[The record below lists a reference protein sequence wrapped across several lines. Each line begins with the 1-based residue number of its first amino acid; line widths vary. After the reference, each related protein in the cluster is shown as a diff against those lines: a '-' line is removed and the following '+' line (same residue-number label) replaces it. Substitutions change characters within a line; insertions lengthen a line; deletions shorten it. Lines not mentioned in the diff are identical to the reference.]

1 MAKNEVK
8 YGALLSYILIFLNSI
23 YGLVIA
29 PFILSTIGTSE
40 YGVYKSIGSMTAS
53 LTVLELGIGGTMQRY
68 IAKFN
73 SLNQKKEAQNFSAMG
88 LIQAVFLSI
97 IMISVSVCMF
107 FSIDKIY
114 GSSFSPS
121 ELNRANQIFI
131 IQVIYFVFHIFENV
145 LFGIISG
152 FNRFIFSNTV
162 KVVTIILKISLYFIF
177 LPIFKNSLVI
187 VSISLLLEFLIISFE
202 IIYIKKVINHKIHL
216 YKWDGALFKE
226 SFIYTLLLFLQS
238 IIIQFNGNVDNIVI
252 GAVMGT
258 AAVTVYSFALQI
270 ITMYETFATATSGVI
285 LPTVTKLIHTGAS
298 SEELEKT
305 VIKYGRIQWT
315 FLGAVLVGFLC
326 FGKEFFNLWLG
337 KGFSDSWYL
346 SIILMIPVTFPLIV
360 NVCLAI
366 LKAKNLLKF
375 RTVCMAYS
383 VLINVLFTVIGTRFF
398 GYWAAAL
405 GTALYTIVGS
415 IISMSI
421 YYKKKLEFNI
431 IKIYYKIFSR
441 ITPCLIITCIPSL
454 ILNKLISGSWI
465 SLIIKVFVFV
475 LIYFLLLLFF
485 GFNNEERESIH
496 FKRGEKTCE

>member
-187 VSISLLLEFLIISFE
+187 VSISLLLEFLIISIDLLAFFIPASLTISIGRFAYE
-202 IIYIKKVINHKIHL
+202 SCKHSKNSGLFSIN
-216 YKWDGALFKE
+216 
-226 SFIYTLLLFLQS
+226 S
-238 IIIQFNGNVDNIVI
+238 
-252 GAVMGT
+252 AV
-258 AAVTVYSFALQI
+258 S
-270 ITMYETFATATSGVI
+270 S
-285 LPTVTKLIHTGAS
+285 KLI
-298 SEELEKT
+298 
-305 VIKYGRIQWT
+305 
-315 FLGAVLVGFLC
+315 VLH
-326 FGKEFFNLWLG
+326 
-337 KGFSDSWYL
+337 
-346 SIILMIPVTFPLIV
+346 
-360 NVCLAI
+360 
-366 LKAKNLLKF
+366 
-375 RTVCMAYS
+375 R
-383 VLINVLFTVIGTRFF
+383 
-398 GYWAAAL
+398 
-405 GTALYTIVGS
+405 
-415 IISMSI
+415 
-421 YYKKKLEFNI
+421 
-431 IKIYYKIFSR
+431 
-441 ITPCLIITCIPSL
+441 
-454 ILNKLISGSWI
+454 
-465 SLIIKVFVFV
+465 
-475 LIYFLLLLFF
+475 
-485 GFNNEERESIH
+485 
-496 FKRGEKTCE
+496 